1 MIFAVLAAL
10 APALVLVV
18 IFVKS
23 DRFPE
28 PTPVIVRT
36 FLFGV
41 AIVFPVVAVAGQFD
55 GFVLGLTDL
64 YEAAA
69 ARAFLQAG
77 FIEEAFKLLV
87 LVGYCMRRSAFDEPM
102 DGLVYG
108 AVASLGFAGFENVLY
123 VADALEGDWRDIAIM
138 RALTA
143 VPGHAVFGII
153 MGFFCARA
161 HFDPERRRF
170 WLLLAWLVPG
180 LLHGLYDW
188 PLFVISFAPEDAPR
202 ELGDQM
208 TGLWLVVF
216 AVAIVIAWRLHARI
230 RATQMAG
237 AD

>member
-1 MIFAVLAAL
+1 MIFAIFAAL
-10 APALVLVV
+10 APALLLVA

-28 PTPVIVRT
+28 PTPIIIRT
-36 FLFGV
+36 FLLGV
-41 AIVFPVVAVAGQFD
+41 GIVFPVVVLAGQFD
-55 GFVLGLTDL
+55 GFVYGLTDV

-77 FIEEAFKLLV
+77 FVEEAFKLLI
-87 LVGYCMRRSAFDEPM
+87 LVGYCMRQSAFDEPM

-108 AVASLGFAGFENVLY
+108 AVASLGFAGLENVLY
-123 VADALEGDWRDIAIM
+123 VAEALESNWRDVAVM

-143 VPGHAVFGII
+143 VPGHAVFGVV

-170 WLLLAWLVPG
+170 WLTCALLVPG

-188 PLFVISFAPEDAPR
+188 PLFVVSFAPEDAPA

-216 AVAIVIAWRLHARI
+216 GVALVIAWRLHARI
-230 RATQMAG
+230 RAAQAASPG
-237 AD
+237 